1 MILGRFLIGFSIG
14 CYSFLVP
21 IYVGEIA
28 SNKNRGLLLGL
39 LHILLNFGI
48 LLIYILGYFVNIK
61 TLNIIC
67 GSIPLFYAT
76 AFYALPESPVY
87 LLSKCKY
94 EESEYALIS
103 LRRDSNDCK
112 SEIMSMNQGL
122 KVESKSFTDLVKN
135 KSVRKALIIIMFQFF
150 CFQLAGGNAV
160 VFYSLQIFIDS
171 KIQIEP
177 INATLI
183 TSSLQFIGSFF
194 AAFYIRKYGR
204 KTMLCTF
211 NTFLILSL
219 IALGF
224 YFLMKEKSSSFIQD
238 FRWLPII
245 SLCIYLIAFGLG
257 MAPVSTLF
265 YLIANSNAIM

>member
-1 MILGRFLIGFSIG
+1 M
-14 CYSFLVP
+14 
-21 IYVGEIA
+21 
-28 SNKNRGLLLGL
+28 LGL
-39 LHILLNFGI
+39 LHILLNSGI
-48 LLIYILGYFVNIK
+48 LLIHILGYFVSMK

-94 EESEYALIS
+94 EKGANALIL
-103 LRRDSNDCK
+103 LRGDSSDCK
-112 SEIMSMNQGL
+112 SEIMLMNRGL
-122 KVESKSFTDLVKN
+122 KEERKSFRDLVKN
-135 KSVRKALIIIMFQFF
+135 KSVRRAMSIIIFQFF

-160 VFYSLQIFIDS
+160 IFYSLQIFIDA

-177 INATLI
+177 ILAAII
-183 TSSLQFIGSFF
+183 TSSLQFIASFF

-211 NTFLILSL
+211 NTFVVLSL

-238 FRWLPII
+238 FRWLPLM

-265 YLIANSNAIM
+265 YLIAKQQCNYVM